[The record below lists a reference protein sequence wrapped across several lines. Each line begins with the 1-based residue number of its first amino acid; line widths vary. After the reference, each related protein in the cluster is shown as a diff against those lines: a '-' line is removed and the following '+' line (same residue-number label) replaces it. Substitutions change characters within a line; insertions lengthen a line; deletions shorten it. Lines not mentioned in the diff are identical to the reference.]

1 MGVPSGSSAVKG
13 DSGGSG
19 LSGNATALIA
29 MVAGMITD
37 YAFASSIKSDQN
49 KFQKEIAKLDARK
62 QQELLNKVQKA
73 ETEIERQK
81 IVYQYVDKQKID
93 ELKKEGKKQRTI
105 LYAGLGVGV
114 LLYALLILKLNFPI
128 DPKKE
133 QEMMQLGIG
142 LKML

>member
-13 DSGGSG
+13 GGGSALSGGS
-19 LSGNATALIA
+19 ALGGYTEVA
-29 MVAGMITD
+29 SAVAGLIVDTA
-37 YAFASSIKSDQN
+37 YASSIKSDQK
-49 KFQKEIAKLDARK
+49 KFEKEIAKLDKRK
-62 QQELLNKVQKA
+62 QQELLAKIQQV

-114 LLYALLILKLNFPI
+114 LLYALLILKL
-128 DPKKE
+128 KK
-133 QEMMQLGIG
+133 
-142 LKML
+142 